1 MSSWYRTSGLGS
13 LTWGSELPL
22 LRGTSAINH
31 SLMHVLPTWSGGW
44 DLITSRVHFSY
55 GLLVCVCSKPLQ
67 SYLTLCDLIVC
78 CPPGSSVRGI
88 LQAKCVAML
97 SSRASS
103 QAWDGTQVSCDS
115 CIPGG
120 FFTAEPWGSPHS
132 LIAVPSLYW
141 RRSFLIG
148 SHLFRQWLFCRQLWF
163 GCSCGRR

>member
-1 MSSWYRTSGLGS
+1 MCCPPGVGDGIWLHHMSTPPMVS
-13 LTWGSELPL
+13 LC
-22 LRGTSAINH
+22 
-31 SLMHVLPTWSGGW
+31 VL
-44 DLITSRVHFSY
+44 
-55 GLLVCVCSKPLQ
+55 CSKPLQ

-97 SSRASS
+97 SSRGSS
-103 QAWDGTQVSCDS
+103 QAWDGTQVSCHS
-115 CIPGG
+115 CIAGG

-163 GCSCGRR
+163 GCACERRWAQHLFLPSWLFLRMWRKGASCTLSVGM